1 MFYIKEGNIPKK
13 RHTQHRDKD
22 GVLFFEEHIS
32 REGFS
37 SIYSNVYHH
46 KMPTE
51 IKNIGDFNSIKP
63 TYDSGKHKNR
73 HYFTKKMSSSG
84 DAISS
89 RELLLFN
96 NDLSIYKS
104 FINNNM
110 NYLYRNSHF
119 DELIYIQSG
128 KASFLSNFGFL
139 NLIPGD
145 YLVIPKGVIWKIDVE
160 ENLSCLL
167 VESSSPIEVPGKYT
181 NRFGQFMEHSPFCER
196 DIVTPTFQDPIL
208 ESNIELKIRLEG
220 GIQDYTLRNHPFDI
234 VGWDGFYYP
243 WKLNINDFEPITGSI
258 HQPPPVHQTFQ
269 GNGFV
274 ICSFVSRLFDFHP
287 DAIPAPYP
295 HSNVDSDEVIF
306 YSMGDF
312 MSRNGIEEESITL
325 HPAGIT
331 HGPHPGKYEG
341 SIGKEKT
348 KELAVMIDT
357 FRPLKRSKNLGKI
370 EDKNYSMSWNS

>member
-128 KASFLSNFGFL
+128 KASFSSNFGFL

-167 VESSSPIEVPGKYT
+167 IESSSPIEVPGRYT

-269 GNGFV
+269 ANGFV
-274 ICSFVSRLFDFHP
+274 VCSFVSRLFDFHP

>member
-73 HYFTKKMSSSG
+73 HYFTKKMSLSG
-84 DAISS
+84 DAINS

-128 KASFLSNFGFL
+128 KASFSSNFGFL

-269 GNGFV
+269 ANGFV
-274 ICSFVSRLFDFHP
+274 VCSFVSRLFDFHP

>member
-128 KASFLSNFGFL
+128 KASFSSNFGFL

>member
-269 GNGFV
+269 ANGFV

>member
-51 IKNIGDFNSIKP
+51 IKNIGEFNSIKP
-63 TYDSGKHKNR
+63 THDSGKHKNR
-73 HYFTKKMSSSG
+73 HYFTKKINLSG

-128 KASFLSNFGFL
+128 KASFSSNFGFL

-208 ESNIELKIRLEG
+208 KSNIELKIRLEG

-269 GNGFV
+269 ANGFV